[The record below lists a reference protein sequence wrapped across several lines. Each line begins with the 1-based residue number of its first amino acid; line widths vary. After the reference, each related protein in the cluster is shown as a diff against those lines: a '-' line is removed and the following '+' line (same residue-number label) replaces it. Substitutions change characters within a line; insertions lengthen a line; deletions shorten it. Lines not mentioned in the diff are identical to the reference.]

1 MTLRDFLRFIVLA
14 CTFATPFICLF
25 VAETMFFPFITG
37 KNFTFRI
44 LVEIMLGAWALL
56 MFIDAAYRPKFSW
69 ILVAAGTFLGVIAL
83 ADFNGVNP
91 FRSFWSNYERM
102 EGLVT
107 HIHLFL
113 YFVIAG
119 SVLTTEELW
128 NWFWRTSLGASLIVV
143 IYAFTQIAGKT
154 EMHGRVD
161 ATFGNSTYLG
171 VYALFHAFI
180 ATFLYVRS
188 KKQNG
193 LSWLYPVTALLN
205 LTILFYTGTRGTV
218 VGLIAAMALTLI
230 LVAFFDK
237 EHQKLKKYAMGGL
250 VAMVVIIGIFF
261 SFKHS
266 AFIQGSPILARVA
279 AITDTGGTANSRF
292 MIWRMSWEGF
302 KERPLLGWGQDN
314 FLYVFSKHYDPNMYN
329 QEPWFDRSHNV
340 FFDWLIAGGALGLL
354 AYLSLFA
361 AGVYHLWFSRKLHF
375 TILERSIFIGM
386 FAGYFIHNIFVFDN
400 LTSYILFFGMLAY
413 IHALGAK
420 TPEHEKNAPVHKL
433 KKGEGLETGDL
444 VIAGAVIAVLTFG
457 MVYFVNIRNIEANVA
472 LINGI
477 RPEGVMVP
485 DGQNSKKIALGDVV
499 DPELFGTGEV
509 REQIVQ
515 LSMQTLDPRVPQQ
528 IKKQFYDLAVSQF
541 DIALKEDPDNLRT
554 QSFAAMFYARF
565 GNYEQALKHYQKSIE
580 LSPRRQSTHL
590 DLSMTYVAMNRY
602 ADAEVSA
609 KTAYDLQPANNEAQL
624 AYATVLIY
632 LKKVD
637 QATAIV
643 GTSSNAYDARI
654 INAYGVG
661 GYFDKVIELVNEKI
675 ALGQA
680 GGRDYF
686 SLAGA
691 YAQIGQKEKALA
703 AVEKAVSI
711 DSSLK
716 EQGDKLIQQI
726 NIASII
732 KK

>member
-1 MTLRDFLRFIVLA
+1 
-14 CTFATPFICLF
+14 
-25 VAETMFFPFITG
+25 
-37 KNFTFRI
+37 
-44 LVEIMLGAWALL
+44 
-56 MFIDAAYRPKFSW
+56 
-69 ILVAAGTFLGVIAL
+69 
-83 ADFNGVNP
+83 
-91 FRSFWSNYERM
+91 
-102 EGLVT
+102 
-107 HIHLFL
+107 
-113 YFVIAG
+113 
-119 SVLTTEELW
+119 
-128 NWFWRTSLGASLIVV
+128 
-143 IYAFTQIAGKT
+143 
-154 EMHGRVD
+154 
-161 ATFGNSTYLG
+161 

-180 ATFLYVRS
+180 ATFLYFRS

-193 LSWLYPVTALLN
+193 LSWLYPLTALLN
-205 LTILFYTGTRGTV
+205 LVILFYTGTRGTF
-218 VGLIAAMALTLI
+218 VGLVAGTTLTLL

-237 EHQKLKKYAMGGL
+237 EHKQVKKYAIGGL
-250 VAMVVIIGIFF
+250 IAMVVAVSLLF
-261 SFKHS
+261 SFKES
-266 AFIQGSPILARVA
+266 EFIKSSPILSRIASISA
-279 AITDTGGTANSRF
+279 SENTANSRF

-314 FLYVFSKHYDPNMYN
+314 FLYVFSKHYNPNMYN

-361 AGVYHLWFSRKLHF
+361 AGVYHLWFSRRLHF
-375 TILERSIFIGM
+375 TVLERSLFIGM

-400 LTSYILFFGMLAY
+400 LTSYILFFAMLAY
-413 IHALGAK
+413 IHALGVK
-420 TPEHEKNAPVHKL
+420 TPEGEKHSPAHKQ

-444 VIAGAVIAVLTFG
+444 AIAGVVIAVLTFG
-457 MVYFVNIRNIEANVA
+457 MVYFVNIRNINANVA

-477 RPEGVMVP
+477 RPEGVLVP

-499 DPELFGTGEV
+499 NPDLFGTGEV

-528 IKKQFYDLAVSQF
+528 VKKQFYDLAVSQF

-565 GNYEQALKHYQKSIE
+565 GNYEEALKHYQKSIE
-580 LSPRRQSTHL
+580 LSPKRQSTYL

-602 ADAEVSA
+602 ADAEVAA
-609 KTAYDLQPANNEAQL
+609 KTAYDLVPRNSEAQL

-632 LKKVD
+632 QKKID
-637 QATAIV
+637 EATAII
-643 GTSSNAYDARI
+643 GTSSNAFDSRI

-661 GYFDKVIELVNEKI
+661 GYFDKVVVLVNEKI
-675 ALGQA
+675 AQGQA

-686 SLAGA
+686 ALAGA
-691 YAQIGQKEKALA
+691 YAQLGQKEQALV

-716 EQGDKLIQQI
+716 DQGDQLVRQI
-726 NIASII
+726 NIANII
-732 KK
+732 KN